1 MSIPLVILVTFIY
14 AYVSINQYMMGN
26 NAMGI
31 TYFGYAVANIG
42 LIAALK

>member
-1 MSIPLVILVTFIY
+1 MSTHLVILVTIIY
-14 AYVSINQYMMGN
+14 VYVSIQQYMAGN
-26 NAMGI
+26 NAMCI

>member
-14 AYVSINQYMMGN
+14 AYVSIHQYMIGN
-26 NAMGI
+26 NAMCI

-42 LIAALK
+42 LITALK

>member
-1 MSIPLVILVTFIY
+1 MSTPLIILVTFIY
-14 AYVSINQYMMGN
+14 AYVALQQYMVGN

>member
-14 AYVSINQYMMGN
+14 AYVSIQQYMAGN
-26 NAMGI
+26 NAMCI
-31 TYFGYAVANIG
+31 TYFGYSVANIG